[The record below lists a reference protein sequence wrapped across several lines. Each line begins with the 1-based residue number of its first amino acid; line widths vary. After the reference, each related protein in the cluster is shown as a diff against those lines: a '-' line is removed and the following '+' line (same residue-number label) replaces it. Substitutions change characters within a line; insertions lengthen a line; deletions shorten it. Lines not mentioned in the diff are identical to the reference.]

1 MTDAPKTIIFHCG
14 FHKTGSTVI
23 QRTLDE
29 SRPLEGHD
37 VHVVSHRAVHGSEF
51 LDLFR
56 RLRRPRAKV
65 RGAGDPRLARLDDAF
80 EQLVG
85 RTTAACILLSH
96 EDMIGNP
103 RSGFYRHARAA
114 AALLARL
121 RPDHARKIV
130 VYIKRQDRLV
140 ESMYKQRIQ
149 MGKSYSFDEFFS
161 DVPWQRFSWK
171 RVLDD
176 LAEVIGEDSLIV
188 RLSED
193 IRDGPQQ
200 FVKAFIRAVL
210 VEDFDGELRVPANT
224 NQSYSAL
231 SLAIAR
237 RLNPYLRRRQQRW
250 MRLWLRRVQSRNPR
264 KRPRLLSEEDKLR
277 ILEHHEAGNVDV
289 FKRFLPD
296 RDWRVY
302 SSPGG
307 SSGVEVEVVTSMGAA
322 SKT

>member
-1 MTDAPKTIIFHCG
+1 
-14 FHKTGSTVI
+14 
-23 QRTLDE
+23 
-29 SRPLEGHD
+29 
-37 VHVVSHRAVHGSEF
+37 VSHGAFHGSEF
-51 LDLFR
+51 LHLFR
-56 RLRRPRAKV
+56 RLKRPRAKV
-65 RGAGDPRLARLDDAF
+65 REAGDPRIARLDDAF

-96 EDMIGNP
+96 EDLIGNP

-121 RPDHARKIV
+121 RPGHARKIV

-149 MGKSYSFDEFFS
+149 MGKSYSFKKFFA
-161 DVPWQRFSWK
+161 DVPWQHFSWK

-176 LAEVIGEDSLIV
+176 FGDVIGEDNLVV

-200 FVKAFIRAVL
+200 FVRAFIRAVL
-210 VEDFDGELRVPANT
+210 VEDFDGALRVPANT
-224 NQSYSAL
+224 NQSFSAR

-237 RLNPYLRRRQQRW
+237 RLNPHLSRRQQYW
-250 MRLWLRRVQSRNPR
+250 MRLLVRRVQSRKPG
-264 KRPRLLSEEDKLR
+264 KKPCLLSDKDRLR
-277 ILEHHEAGNVDV
+277 ILDHHKAGNVDV

-296 RDWRVY
+296 RDWCAYTRLDESKGV
-302 SSPGG
+302 GG
-307 SSGVEVEVVTSMGAA
+307 QVAASVGAA
-322 SKT
+322 SKP